1 MVIIG
6 HMSLKSTVGAKNT
19 AQKLF
24 IPKSFWRCR
33 NFCPDRGGAGRGGA
47 APSFSGAGR
56 GIVEN
61 WPGAAIFAGARVGHS
76 EGESLCGG
84 RKRDSEEMYILKMV
98 TLGGARQAVW
108 RVRIT
113 LLTRCALWADPI
125 ISLVG
130 RRRHDISC
138 GN

>member
-1 MVIIG
+1 
-6 HMSLKSTVGAKNT
+6 MSLKSTVGAKNT

-84 RKRDSEEMYILKMV
+84 RKRVGTAGLRPQ
-98 TLGGARQAVW
+98 TRPQAGVAPLS
-108 RVRIT
+108 RNG
-113 LLTRCALWADPI
+113 
-125 ISLVG
+125 VG
-130 RRRHDISC
+130 RGGVWQGVHSWCITFLDIAQKR
-138 GN
+138 NRFVYQI